1 MMRFIVTATALI
13 TGSSAVY
20 FYIGHQRLSS
30 RIQHR
35 SHRGKLSASP
45 KPVDI
50 ESIPDS
56 VLTDAYY
63 ALYDR
68 STKSVPRSELPST
81 LSTEQLFIRLL
92 RRNMT
97 AFSHFPQALMVRMI
111 SSTADERQSFQAS
124 RISALDFEPG
134 DLVCGVYRVVGRSRN
149 KVEFEIRM
157 KNLEFVD
164 GRLAV
169 SFHEEGD
176 DVVFCNE
183 TMMWRRADETRRMP
197 LEKPVL
203 RWMHETA
210 AWWLIDSGVKY
221 LMDLEG

>member
-1 MMRFIVTATALI
+1 MRFVFTATAII

-20 FYIGHQRLSS
+20 FYIFHQRLSS

-35 SHRGKLSASP
+35 SHCGKLSASL
-45 KPVDI
+45 KPVEI

-56 VLTDAYY
+56 VFTDEYC

-68 STKSVPRSELPST
+68 STKSVPLSELPST
-81 LSTEQLFIRLL
+81 IPTDQLFTKLV
-92 RRNMT
+92 RRNMK
-97 AFSHFPQALMVRMI
+97 AFSHFPQALMLRLV
-111 SSTADERQSFQAS
+111 SLSAEEQQSFKAS
-124 RISALDFEPG
+124 TICSLDFEKG
-134 DLVCGVYRVVGRSRN
+134 DLVCGVYRVVGRSPN
-149 KVEFEIRM
+149 KVEFEIQM
-157 KNLEFVD
+157 KNQEFVN
-164 GRLAV
+164 GRLAI
-169 SFHEEGD
+169 SFQEEGD
-176 DVVFCNE
+176 EVVFCSE
-183 TMMWRRADETRRMP
+183 TMMWKRADEPRSMP